1 MERGRNAE
9 ESKDARDDQHGAKR
23 RKERLPRGRSR
34 SERRWVERW
43 TPPTNGRPTTDLAST
58 APGGQRTPAL
68 QADPADRCDG
78 APQEIGG
85 DLLRSLSGLYSADR
99 DMVLVQDR
107 QRTDA
112 ARERFGDLR
121 QGEAIFDIVEVK
133 IAHAG
138 TRDREPVDPG
148 SLKNRALASE
158 DRTEFEGLENGLGWK
173 RGQLLKVTVSRKCR
187 FRCEDEEPA
196 FLHRP

>member
-1 MERGRNAE
+1 V
-9 ESKDARDDQHGAKR
+9 
-23 RKERLPRGRSR
+23 L
-34 SERRWVERW
+34 
-43 TPPTNGRPTTDLAST
+43 
-58 APGGQRTPAL
+58 
-68 QADPADRCDG
+68 
-78 APQEIGG
+78 QEIGG

-112 ARERFGDLR
+112 TRERFGDLR

-138 TRDREPVDPG
+138 ARDREPVDPR